1 MICLLISLSC
11 FQIQQADFEIS
22 KIHEFRVLTDK
33 IEAMRNQHDV
43 LHDEVET
50 LKSDMND
57 EKNRLTTLLENQE
70 DIQINV
76 DAMQDKLR
84 QKED

>member
-1 MICLLISLSC
+1 M
-11 FQIQQADFEIS
+11 QQADFEIS
-22 KIHEFRVLTDK
+22 KIHEFQVLTDK
-33 IEAMRNQHDV
+33 IEAMRNQQDV
-43 LHDEVET
+43 LHDEDT